1 MFTDETKIDLG
12 SYSNDFIRL
21 SPKTRENLK
30 QGKEDAYNLINRP
43 LKKFEKSIMVA
54 GGISYHGMTKLIIL
68 DGTLNEFSYGQGLL
82 FYKDDMDLINSR
94 NKTDIYFEQD
104 GAPAHRCKSNKLLLN
119 KLFPNGHWI
128 QNPPN
133 SPDLAYP
140 IENLW
145 GIIKP
150 RVKRRNPETL
160 EDLKRYLLEEW
171 NSVPLK
177 MVQNLCKG
185 YLKRL
190 RKCVELN
197 GGRIEPEHLKRDH
210 TETYNWESAEELPS
224 LRIIYND
231 AQLKMH
237 QKKEIKS
244 LKKEIKNLRATYSKK
259 IKESRKVKK
268 KFKKTDLKYMSLG
281 RALSITDGPERL
293 INEKEEKIKEIKKKI
308 EKISKMSLKE
318 YINHKNK
325 KIKENIEND
334 SEEDEETSL
343 DDIEKKINQ
352 LEEICVKNKNIK
364 YPKNFDF

>member
-21 SPKTRENLK
+21 SPKTREKLK
-30 QGKEDAYNLINRP
+30 EGKEDAYNLINRP
-43 LKKFEKSIMVA
+43 MKKFEKSIMVA
-54 GGISYHGMTKLIIL
+54 SSISYHGMTNLIIL
-68 DGTLNEFSYGQGLL
+68 DGNLNEFSYGQGLL

-128 QNPPN
+128 QNP
-133 SPDLAYP
+133 DLAYP

-145 GIIKP
+145 GIIEP

-210 TETYNWESAEELPS
+210 TETYNRESAEELPS

-231 AQLKMH
+231 VQLKMP

-244 LKKEIKNLRATYSKK
+244 LKKK
-259 IKESRKVKK
+259 
-268 KFKKTDLKYMSLG
+268 
-281 RALSITDGPERL
+281 
-293 INEKEEKIKEIKKKI
+293 
-308 EKISKMSLKE
+308 
-318 YINHKNK
+318 
-325 KIKENIEND
+325 
-334 SEEDEETSL
+334 
-343 DDIEKKINQ
+343 
-352 LEEICVKNKNIK
+352 
-364 YPKNFDF
+364 